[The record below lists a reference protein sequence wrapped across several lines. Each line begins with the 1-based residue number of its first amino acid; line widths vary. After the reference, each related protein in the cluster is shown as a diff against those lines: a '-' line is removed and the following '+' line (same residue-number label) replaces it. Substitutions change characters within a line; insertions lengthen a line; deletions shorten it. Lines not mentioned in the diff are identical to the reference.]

1 MDTLQTFFL
10 ACFGFGALFTVG
22 SLVLGLAGHVGA
34 GHVGTHIHAGGHPQV
49 HAGGHAGHVAVH
61 AGHVAAH
68 AGHSA
73 GQAGHSAGQAGHGSH
88 AGAHVGSDDQA
99 GLLNA
104 IHPSSLPLLNPS
116 SALGFLTWFGAAGYL
131 LVRYADWAIWAVV
144 LGSLLAGALSWY
156 LIARF
161 LGLILAGERE
171 MDPADYRLEGT
182 VGRISVS
189 VPAGGTGE
197 VIFSKAGARRSE
209 AARGFEG
216 RAIARGTE
224 VVITAYQ
231 DGFAIVQPW
240 DEFVERRQS
249 A

>member
-1 MDTLQTFFL
+1 MVRLVDGVTRAIDWPEFEVH
-10 ACFGFGALFTVG
+10 AVRIPRAPRD
-22 SLVLGLAGHVGA
+22 LVLLSGPEPAMKWRTFSRTVVDLAE
-34 GHVGTHIHAGGHPQV
+34 
-49 HAGGHAGHVAVH
+49 
-61 AGHVAAH
+61 
-68 AGHSA
+68 
-73 GQAGHSAGQAGHGSH
+73 
-88 AGAHVGSDDQA
+88 
-99 GLLNA
+99 
-104 IHPSSLPLLNPS
+104 
-116 SALGFLTWFGAAGYL
+116 ALGIQMAVLLGA
-131 LVRYADWAIWAVV
+131 
-144 LGSLLAGALSWY
+144 LLAGAISAY

-171 MDPADYRLEGT
+171 MDPAEYRLVGT

-209 AARGFEG
+209 AARGLEG
-216 RAIARGTE
+216 RPIARGTE

-240 DEFVERRQS
+240 DEFLGVEERHN

>member
-1 MDTLQTFFL
+1 VDTLQSIFL

-22 SLVLGLAGHVGA
+22 SLVLGMADGFGNGVFHM
-34 GHVGTHIHAGGHPQV
+34 GGHGV
-49 HAGGHAGHVAVH
+49 GHGGGHAG
-61 AGHVAAH
+61 AH
-68 AGHSA
+68 H
-73 GQAGHSAGQAGHGSH
+73 HGWR
-88 AGAHVGSDDQA
+88 
-99 GLLNA
+99 
-104 IHPSSLPLLNPS
+104 SLPLVNPS

-131 LVRYADWAIWAVV
+131 LTRYAGWAVV
-144 LGSLLAGALSWY
+144 PVFVGALVAGAVGWL

-171 MDPADYRLEGT
+171 MDPADYRLVGT

-197 VIFSKAGARRSE
+197 MIFSKAGARRSE
-209 AARGFEG
+209 AARGVEG
-216 RAIARGTE
+216 RPIARGTE

-231 DGFAIVQPW
+231 SGFAIVQPW
-240 DEFVERRQS
+240 EEFLRAREADARPAFEEKRQE

>member
-1 MDTLQTFFL
+1 MDTLQSIFL

-22 SLVLGLAGHVGA
+22 SLVLGMADGFGNGA
-34 GHVGTHIHAGGHPQV
+34 FHMGGHGV
-49 HAGGHAGHVAVH
+49 GHGGGHAG
-61 AGHVAAH
+61 AH
-68 AGHSA
+68 H
-73 GQAGHSAGQAGHGSH
+73 HGWH
-88 AGAHVGSDDQA
+88 
-99 GLLNA
+99 
-104 IHPSSLPLLNPS
+104 SLPLLNPS

-131 LVRYADWAIWAVV
+131 LTRYAGWAVV
-144 LGSLLAGALSWY
+144 PVFLGALVAGAISWF

-171 MDPADYRLEGT
+171 MDPADYRLVGT
-182 VGRISVS
+182 VGRITVS

-209 AARGFEG
+209 AARALEG
-216 RAIARGTE
+216 RPIARGTE

-231 DGFAIVQPW
+231 GGFAIVQPW
-240 DEFVERRQS
+240 DEFLRAREANAKPAFEEKRQE

>member
-1 MDTLQTFFL
+1 METLQTIFL

-22 SLVLGLAGHVGA
+22 SLVLGMADGFANGLFHMGGHAAHVGSHA
-34 GHVGTHIHAGGHPQV
+34 HAGS
-49 HAGGHAGHVAVH
+49 HAGGHAGHHQRAGILH
-61 AGHVAAH
+61 AL
-68 AGHSA
+68 
-73 GQAGHSAGQAGHGSH
+73 HG
-88 AGAHVGSDDQA
+88 
-99 GLLNA
+99 
-104 IHPSSLPLLNPS
+104 LPLLNPS

-131 LVRYADWAIWAVV
+131 LLRYAEWAVWAV
-144 LGSLLAGALSWY
+144 LLGALLAGAISWY

-171 MDPADYRLEGT
+171 MDPAEYRLVGT

-209 AARGFEG
+209 AARGLEG
-216 RAIARGTE
+216 RPIARGTE

-240 DEFVERRQS
+240 DEFLGVEERHN